1 MVKIQSILVKSSLLK
16 RLLITSFFIFLVRLG
31 MALPLP
37 GIDNISLLK
46 YITEKQSFIT
56 FLNVL
61 SGGSFSTIGLFALNI
76 FPAINASILLEFIVP
91 VIPYLEQLR
100 KEEGEAGEK
109 KLSFYRKLLTLII
122 SIFQSI
128 GIISF
133 LRPFIFEWNFSY
145 LSLLLSFLVTGAMA
159 ILWISEILTQKGI
172 ANGSSLIIFFNILGN
187 NNRLSFIGDIINS
200 NSLIDKFTYGLF
212 LLSIVFLVVVL
223 QESVRKIPFISAQ
236 QLTGESSFYGSRKD
250 TFIPLKLNQAGIL
263 PIIFA
268 SFIFFIPSY
277 FGKNDIVNLITTV
290 AYYFLI
296 IFFSCIYSAFVW
308 DPKRIA
314 DDLKK
319 VSSSIP
325 GIRPGKQTEKYL
337 SSILFRVS
345 FLGGCTL
352 AIILALPMFFQFL
365 TKGSSQPLNI
375 SSLIIL
381 VGVTLE
387 IRQNIKTLI
396 LSSLLNSSK
405 RSLI

>member
-1 MVKIQSILVKSSLLK
+1 MAKLQHFLKSSLFK
-16 RLLITSFFIFLVRLG
+16 RLWITAFFIFLVRFG

-37 GIDNISLLK
+37 GIDNTSLLK
-46 YITEKQSFIT
+46 YISEKQSFIT

-61 SGGSFSTIGLFALNI
+61 AGGSFSTIGLFALNI
-76 FPAINASILLEFIVP
+76 FPSINASILLEFLVP
-91 VIPYLEQLR
+91 LVPYLEQLR
-100 KEEGEAGEK
+100 KEEGEKGEK
-109 KLSFYRKLLTLII
+109 KLSFYRKLLTLVI
-122 SIFQSI
+122 SIFQSV

-133 LRPFIFEWNFSY
+133 LRPFIFEWTVSY
-145 LSLLLSFLVTGAMA
+145 LSLLLSFLVAGSMAM
-159 ILWISEILTQKGI
+159 LWISEVLTQKGI

-187 NNRLSFIGDIINS
+187 NNRLSFIGDIVQS
-200 NSLIDKFTYGLF
+200 NSWVDKVTYGFF
-212 LLSIVFLVVVL
+212 LLAIVFLVVVL
-223 QESVRKIPFISAQ
+223 QESQRKIPFLSAQ
-236 QLTGESSFYGSRKD
+236 QLTGESSLYESRKD
-250 TFIPLKLNQAGIL
+250 TYIPLKLNQAGIL

-268 SFIFFIPSY
+268 SFIFFLPSY
-277 FGKNDIVNLITTV
+277 FGKSELINLLTTG
-290 AYYFLI
+290 AYYVLI
-296 IFFSCIYSAFVW
+296 IFFSCVYSAFVW

-352 AIILALPMFFQFL
+352 AGILALPMVFQLL
-365 TKGSSQPLNI
+365 TKGNSQPLNI

-396 LSSLLNSSK
+396 LSSLLNNSQ
-405 RSLI
+405 RSLV